1 MHVKAKSLRGK
12 RKEELTKQLND
23 LRQELGT
30 LRVAKMTGG
39 AASKLYRIRTVR
51 KSIARVLTVMN
62 QTQKENN
69 RMYYKN
75 EKFKPLDLRPKKTRA
90 KRLALTKRERNM
102 KTRKE
107 RRRLLLWSKR
117 KYAVKC

>member
-12 RKEELTKQLND
+12 RKEELIKQLND

-51 KSIARVLTVMN
+51 KSIARVFTVMN

-75 EKFKPLDLRPKKTRA
+75 KKFKPLDLRPKKTRA